1 MSKNRKYNTP
11 KPGKKTDKTQNHPE
25 PKQTSGTA
33 PKKSAAPA
41 DKKTKKPPR
50 PKYNMWQNA
59 WWMLKLSWVEK
70 EKKVP
75 ILCFLYATLAV
86 CSNLTDLFITPV
98 ILGSVERHE
107 PFRTLLLTILC
118 FIGLNLLLNAADAYI
133 GCNQQ
138 YGKITLRKAI
148 ITRLNTK
155 TCTTSYS
162 NLNQKDF
169 QELLTKSFDATNSND
184 KASESIWYSMQYV
197 YQNILGLCIYLL
209 LMSKLPPSL
218 IAVTLITSLLNYFI
232 GKPLNNYSYRHKE
245 ELSKIQTRLGY
256 VQNVSKSHSMAK
268 DIRLFGLRPWLE
280 EIHDKAI
287 KAYLAYLMKEQNV
300 LVWSGITDLIL
311 AFLRNGVAYAYL
323 IGLVLNGGISI
334 SMFLLYF
341 SAVGSFTGWVSGIL
355 NSMLTMHRQSVDIS
369 IIREALDYPEP
380 FHIKDGEPLSAN
392 PDSPVEIRLE
402 HVSFRYPEAEKDTL
416 TDINLTLHP
425 GEKLAI
431 VGLNGAG
438 KTTLVKL
445 LCGLLDPTEGRVL
458 LNGRNIREYNRP
470 DYYRLF
476 SAVFQD
482 FSLLAASVAA
492 NVAQSEDDIDMERV
506 RECVAKASLT
516 EKIESLPEGY
526 ETKLNREIYLNAVML
541 SGGETQR
548 LMLARALYKNGAVIV
563 LDEPTAALDPIA
575 ESDLYQKYNEMTE
588 NRSSVYISHRLAST
602 RFCDRIIL
610 ISDGHIAEEGTH
622 ETLLQRKAAYAELFE
637 VQSRYYR
644 EEESVNA

>member
-1 MSKNRKYNTP
+1 MTEENKKASKL
-11 KPGKKTDKTQNHPE
+11 KKEKLKKE
-25 PKQTSGTA
+25 K
-33 PKKSAAPA
+33 PKKE
-41 DKKTKKPPR
+41 KPPK

-86 CSNLTDLFITPV
+86 SSNLTDLFITPV

-107 PFRTLLLTILC
+107 PFRTLILTILC

-232 GKPLNNYSYRHKE
+232 SKPLNNYSYRHKE
-245 ELSKIQTRLGY
+245 ELSKIQNRLGY

-380 FHIKDGEPLSAN
+380 FHIRDGEPLLAE

-445 LCGLLDPTEGRVL
+445 LCGLLDPTEGRIL
-458 LNGRNIREYNRP
+458 LNGRDIREYNRP

-526 ETKLNREIYLNAVML
+526 ETKLNREIYLDAVML

-588 NRSSVYISHRLAST
+588 NRSSIYISHRLAST

-610 ISDGHIAEEGTH
+610 ISDGRIAEEGTH

>member
-1 MSKNRKYNTP
+1 MTEENKKTP
-11 KPGKKTDKTQNHPE
+11 KHKKE
-25 PKQTSGTA
+25 
-33 PKKSAAPA
+33 
-41 DKKTKKPPR
+41 KPPK

-59 WWMLKLSWVEK
+59 WWMLKLSWTEK

-75 ILCFLYATLAV
+75 ILCFLSATLAV
-86 CSNLTDLFITPV
+86 SSNLTNLFITPV
-98 ILGSVERHE
+98 ILGAVERHE

-118 FIGLNLLLNAADAYI
+118 FIGLNLLFNAASSYV
-133 GCNQQ
+133 GTNES
-138 YGKITLRKAI
+138 YGKITLRLAI
-148 ITRLNTK
+148 VNRLNTK
-155 TCTTSYS
+155 ACITSYQ
-162 NLNQKDF
+162 NRNQADF
-169 QELLTKSFDATNSND
+169 KELMTKSSDATCANNR
-184 KASESIWYSMQYV
+184 ASEAIWYSMQYV
-197 YQNILGLCIYLL
+197 YQNILGFVIYLL
-209 LMSKLPPSL
+209 LMSKLPPAL
-218 IAVTLITSLLNYFI
+218 IAVTLITGLLNYFI
-232 GKPLNNYSYRHKE
+232 SKPLNNYSYRHKK
-245 ELSKIQTRLGY
+245 ELSEVQNSLGY
-256 VQNVSKSHSMAK
+256 IQNISKSHSMAK

-280 EIHDKAI
+280 ELQDKAV

-323 IGLVLNGGISI
+323 IGLVLNGGVSI

-341 SAVGSFTGWVSGIL
+341 SAVGSFSGWVSGVL
-355 NSMLTMHRQSVDIS
+355 NSLLTMHRQSVDIS
-369 IIREALDYPEP
+369 VIRETLDYPEP
-380 FHIKDGEPLSAN
+380 FHIKDGEPLSAD
-392 PDSPVEIRLE
+392 PDSHVEICLD

-416 TDINLTLHP
+416 TDISLTLHP

-445 LCGLLDPTEGRVL
+445 LCGLFDPTEGRVL
-458 LNGRNIREYNRP
+458 LNGRDIREYNRP

-482 FSLLAASVAA
+482 FSLLAASIAA
-492 NVAQSEDDIDMERV
+492 NVAQTEDDIDMERV

-516 EKIESLPEGY
+516 EKVESLPEGY
-526 ETKLNREIYLNAVML
+526 ETKLNREIYLDAVML

-548 LMLARALYKNGAVIV
+548 LMLARALYKNGAVVV

-610 ISDGHIAEEGTH
+610 ISDGRIAEEGTH
-622 ETLLQRKAAYAELFE
+622 ETLLQKGAAYAELFE

-644 EEESVNA
+644 EEEPVNA